1 MLEKIS
7 LAGSIMFRDGSVDVL
22 CMEQLCL
29 DHFIDDVSI
38 FFQCDFFTAR
48 PGWSLLQ
55 LEFMID

>member
-38 FFQCDFFTAR
+38 FFDAIS
-48 PGWSLLQ
+48 SLPDLDG
-55 LEFMID
+55 LFYSWNL